1 MAGARHLRLRV
12 APVVLS
18 ALAALAPLSA
28 LARLATFS
36 SLATLAACGRA
47 PDAVVL
53 ATTTS
58 VGNSGL
64 LDAVLPAYDAS
75 VRPLLV
81 GSGRAIEM
89 LAAGQADVIISHAP
103 EREAQAR
110 RAHPRWWY
118 RKILFND
125 FLIVGPSEDPA
136 GVARAKTAVEAMRL
150 IAASPAVFLSRGDE
164 SGTHER
170 ERGLWRAA
178 GVMPDGKRLVVA
190 GAGMGQTLRVAS
202 STGAYALTDRGT
214 FESLR
219 GSLALTSLFEGDPAL
234 LNTYAVIADPARPSG
249 LAFARWMTGVE
260 GRRVLQGALSQG
272 RVKGFTVWPADA
284 AADTPAAL
292 PAR

>member
-1 MAGARHLRLRV
+1 MAGARDVRLRV
-12 APVVLS
+12 VAFAV
-18 ALAALAPLSA
+18 AALTTFAAPGGCS
-28 LARLATFS
+28 
-36 SLATLAACGRA
+36 RA
-47 PDAVVL
+47 PEGVIL

-103 EREAQAR
+103 EREAQALR
-110 RAHPRWWY
+110 THPRWWY

-125 FLIVGPSEDPA
+125 FLVVGPADDPA
-136 GVARAKTAVEAMRL
+136 RVAGARTAVEAMRL
-150 IAASPAVFLSRGDE
+150 IAGSSAVFLSRGDQ

-170 ERGLWRAA
+170 EVALWKAA
-178 GVMPDGKRLVVA
+178 GATPDPTRLVIA

-202 STGAYALTDRGT
+202 GTGAYVLTDRGT

-219 GSLALTSLFEGDPAL
+219 GSLALQPLFEGDPAL
-234 LNTYAVIADPARPSG
+234 VNTYAVIADPQRPSG
-249 LAFARWMTGVE
+249 IAFARWITGAE
-260 GRRVLQGALSQG
+260 GRGVLEAALSQQ
-272 RVKGFTVWPADA
+272 RIKGFTLWPAGA
-284 AADTPAAL
+284 PADTPGAL
-292 PAR
+292 PLH

>member
-1 MAGARHLRLRV
+1 MARTRDVRLRV
-12 APVVLS
+12 VPLGV
-18 ALAALAPLSA
+18 AAL
-28 LARLATFS
+28 TT
-36 SLATLAACGRA
+36 LATLAGCGHA

-64 LDAVLPAYDAS
+64 LDAILPAYDAN

-103 EREAQAR
+103 EREQQALR
-110 RAHPRWWY
+110 THPDWWY

-125 FLIVGPSEDPA
+125 FLVVGPADDPVRVA
-136 GVARAKTAVEAMRL
+136 GARTAVEAMRL
-150 IAASPAVFLSRGDE
+150 IAASSAIFLSRGDE

-170 ERGLWRAA
+170 ERALWKAA
-178 GVMPDGKRLVVA
+178 GATPEPKRLVIA

-202 STGAYALTDRGT
+202 GTGAYVLTDRGT

-219 GSLALTSLFEGDPAL
+219 GSLALKPLFEGDPAL
-234 LNTYAVIADPARPSG
+234 LNTYAVIADPQRRSG
-249 LAFARWMTGVE
+249 LALAQWITSAE
-260 GRRVLQGALSQG
+260 GRGVLDRALSQG
-272 RVKGFTVWPADA
+272 RIKGFTLWPASA
-284 AADTPAAL
+284 AADTPGAVPL
-292 PAR
+292 R